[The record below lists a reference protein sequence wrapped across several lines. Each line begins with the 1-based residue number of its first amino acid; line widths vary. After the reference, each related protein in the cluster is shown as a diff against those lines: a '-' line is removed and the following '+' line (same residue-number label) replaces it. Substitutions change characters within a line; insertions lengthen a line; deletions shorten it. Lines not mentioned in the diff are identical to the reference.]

1 MPNAPY
7 FQGYIRQRII
17 KMERDRID
25 DIDRSKPTPST
36 SKVKAVI
43 AWLAKADREFRVAQS
58 MVDKTHNRF

>member
-1 MPNAPY
+1 
-7 FQGYIRQRII
+7 
-17 KMERDRID
+17 MERDRID
-25 DIDRSKPTPST
+25 DIDRSKPTPSI

>member
-1 MPNAPY
+1 
-7 FQGYIRQRII
+7 
-17 KMERDRID
+17 MERDRID